1 MITFAVIQIFLSS
14 LGICLS
20 TLYKYH
26 YANLVA
32 QVCMIVYSLV
42 PVDIAR
48 LFGILTLGI
57 GSVSSIFSWFL
68 SFVRFWR
75 YLFFPTRQNFV
86 FFAECLANFL
96 LTTPQAIFFM
106 YQAKQLAFPDKFS
119 MEIYKTVKKLS
130 YKHVLYTHAVK
141 LLFFHDFLYAAI
153 LYNIGTW
160 YEFFGI
166 TQFITHALMMF
177 IPRPVIVAGKVQEAN
192 VFRGFVLVWIALF
205 VQHVFTIIFTF
216 TDETLS
222 EGLLMESTPI
232 KYVIWLLCGVYIVAL
247 TVYLLN
253 AAVLFRVD
261 PCLKLRPKIDE
272 FVNKVDGFFG
282 KASKFTRARL
292 SGNSKL

>member
-1 MITFAVIQIFLSS
+1 MITFAVVQIFLSS

-48 LFGILTLGI
+48 LLGILTLGFA
-57 GSVSSIFSWFL
+57 SVSSIFSWFL

-86 FFAECLANFL
+86 FFGECVLNFL
-96 LTTPQAIFFM
+96 LTTPQAVLFM
-106 YQAKQLAFPDKFS
+106 YQAKQLAFPEKFS
-119 MEIYKTVKKLS
+119 MEIYKTVKKLT
-130 YKHVLYTHAVK
+130 YRHVLYTHAVK
-141 LLFFHDFLYAAI
+141 LLFFHDFLYAAV
-153 LYNIGTW
+153 LYNLGTW

-166 TQFITHALMMF
+166 TQFVVHSLMMF
-177 IPRPVIVAGKVQEAN
+177 IPRPTIVAGEVKDPFI
-192 VFRGFVLVWIALF
+192 FRGFVAVWIVLF
-205 VQHVFTIIFTF
+205 VQHVLTIIFTF
-216 TDETLS
+216 TDDALS
-222 EGLLMESTPI
+222 EGTLFESTPI
-232 KYVIWLLCGVYIVAL
+232 RYVVWLLCGVYIVAL

-261 PCLKLRPKIDE
+261 PCLKHRPKIDN
-272 FVNKVDGFFG
+272 FVNAVDSLFG
-282 KASKFTRARL
+282 RVTRRGREGESSK
-292 SGNSKL
+292 